1 MGHPVV
7 ACRLTQCS
15 ALCIAPVASLVNR
28 VSVSIATS
36 KSSAVKVGMCFL
48 MLEMFRKV
56 IFMYLSQS
64 DRCLARCGDCLMGVI
79 AGGVVGIGILCGQVT
94 AM

>member
-1 MGHPVV
+1 M
-7 ACRLTQCS
+7 
-15 ALCIAPVASLVNR
+15 ASLVSR
-28 VSVSIATS
+28 VSVFIATS
-36 KSSAVKVGMCFL
+36 KSSAVRVGMCFL

-56 IFMYLSQS
+56 IFMCLSWS
-64 DRCLARCGDCLMGVI
+64 SLCLARCGDCLLGVI